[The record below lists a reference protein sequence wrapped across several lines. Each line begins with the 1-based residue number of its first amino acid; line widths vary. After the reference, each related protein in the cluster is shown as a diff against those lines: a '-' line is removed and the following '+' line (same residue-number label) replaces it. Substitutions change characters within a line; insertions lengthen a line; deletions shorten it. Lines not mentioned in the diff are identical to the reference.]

1 MQEIIKEKLKMK
13 EGALRTYIRRKFG
26 NKAFNTDGKLKTE
39 YLKLALKT
47 ADEKTK
53 KRIVFALNMRGRK

>member
-1 MQEIIKEKLKMK
+1 MK

-39 YLKLALKT
+39 YIKLALKT